1 MVGFCAAK
9 IGADSTIRAGH
20 ANTMDAPEKSEK
32 RLWLFGVLIAPTAM
46 LSHGLVSGTL
56 SLLLREQGVG
66 LARGASIVS
75 LLTLPFVI
83 NFLWSPI
90 TDFGLRRRNW
100 IMAAAVVAALLL
112 VVAFHMQNLASPAA
126 IAVLFLSSCFG
137 QLVLVSCGGMMGLLS
152 SESARRR
159 AGGFYQGG
167 SLAFGSVGVF
177 VISMLA
183 GRISLHALSWVI
195 GGMVAL
201 PALAALAA
209 PVQQKMVRESFA
221 EEIRRIGREFR
232 RTFLRWE
239 AVPYVVLLCSPLGT
253 GAAIGLLTG
262 LAKDY
267 QVSAHEVAWINGA
280 ASLVLM
286 PAGAV
291 MAGMLPVRLKSMVG
305 FLATSAI
312 NAGTLV
318 VLWVGPLRPAT
329 YYVSTMLFLFTI
341 GACYAMYTAVALEFL
356 GDSGKSG
363 SARFSIINSIG
374 NGPVTYMDWVDG
386 RGYAL
391 WGPRGLPATDAVL
404 GLSASGLWLVYFLL
418 RRKK

>member
-1 MVGFCAAK
+1 MSAAE
-9 IGADSTIRAGH
+9 R
-20 ANTMDAPEKSEK
+20 PEN

-56 SLLLREQGVG
+56 SLLLRQQGVG
-66 LARGASIVS
+66 LARCASIVS

-100 IMAAAVVAALLL
+100 IMVAAAVAGAL
-112 VVAFHMQNLASPAA
+112 VVAAFYMPDLASPIA
-126 IAVLFLSSCFG
+126 IALLFVSSCFG

-159 AGGFYQGG
+159 AGSYYQAGG
-167 SLAFGSVGVF
+167 LAFGAAGVF

-183 GRISLHALSWVI
+183 GRLNLHALSWVI
-195 GGMVAL
+195 AGMVAL
-201 PALAALAA
+201 PGLAALAA
-209 PVQQKMVRESFA
+209 PVQEKIVRESFG
-221 EEIRRIGREFR
+221 EELRRIGREFR

-239 AVPYVVLLCSPLGT
+239 AVPYTLLLCSPLGT

-267 QVSAHEVAWINGA
+267 QVSAHQVAWMNGLA
-280 ASLVLM
+280 ALVLT

-291 MAGMLPVRLKSMVG
+291 AASRLPVRMKSTIG
-305 FLATSAI
+305 FLATSAV

-318 VLWVGPLRPAT
+318 ILWVGPLRPAT
-329 YYVSTMLFLFTI
+329 YFVSTTLFLFTI
-341 GACYAMYTAVALEFL
+341 GACYAMYTSVALDFL

-363 SARFSIINSIG
+363 CARFSIINSIG
-374 NGPVTYMDWVDG
+374 NGPVTYMDWLDG
-386 RGYAL
+386 RGYAQ

-404 GLSASGLWLVYFLL
+404 GLAAAGLWMVYFLF
-418 RRKK
+418 RRKSGRNKAISAWCISRIS

>member
-1 MVGFCAAK
+1 M
-9 IGADSTIRAGH
+9 
-20 ANTMDAPEKSEK
+20 
-32 RLWLFGVLIAPTAM
+32 LIAPNAM

-56 SLLLREQGVG
+56 SMLLRQQGVG
-66 LARGASIVS
+66 LAHCASIVS

-100 IMAAAVVAALLL
+100 IMVAALIAGALV
-112 VVAFHMQNLASPAA
+112 VVAFYMPNLASPAA
-126 IAVLFLSSCFG
+126 IALLFISSCFG

-152 SESARRR
+152 SEEARRR
-159 AGGFYQGG
+159 AGGFYQAGG
-167 SLAFGSVGVF
+167 LATGAIGVF

-183 GRISLHALSWVI
+183 GKISLHALSWVI
-195 GGMVAL
+195 ALMVVL
-201 PALAALAA
+201 PAVAALAA
-209 PVQQKMVRESFA
+209 PVQEKIVRESFGA
-221 EEIRRIGREFR
+221 EIRRIGQEFR
-232 RTFLRWE
+232 KTFLRWE
-239 AVPYVVLLCSPLGT
+239 AVPYTLLLCSPLGT

-267 QVSAHEVAWINGA
+267 LVSPHQVAWMNGVA
-280 ASLVLM
+280 GLVLT

-291 MAGMLPVRLKSMVG
+291 AASMLPVQMKSMVG
-305 FLATSAI
+305 FLATSAL

-318 VLWVGPLRPAT
+318 ILWVGPLRPAT
-329 YYVSTMLFLFTI
+329 YFLSTALFLFTI
-341 GACYAMYTAVALEFL
+341 GACYAMYTAVALDFL

-374 NGPVTYMDWVDG
+374 NGPVTYMDWFDG
-386 RGYAL
+386 RGYAI

-404 GLSASGLWLVYFLL
+404 GLAASGAWMVYFLL
-418 RRKK
+418 RRRGGKAEG

>member
-1 MVGFCAAK
+1 
-9 IGADSTIRAGH
+9 
-20 ANTMDAPEKSEK
+20 MDAPERSEK

-46 LSHGLVSGTL
+46 LSHGLVGGTL
-56 SLLLREQGVG
+56 SLLLRQQGVG
-66 LARGASIVS
+66 LARCASIVS

-100 IMAAAVVAALLL
+100 IMVSAVIAALLV

-137 QLVLVSCGGMMGLLS
+137 QLVLVSCGGMMGLLGS
-152 SESARRR
+152 KSARRR
-159 AGGFYQGG
+159 AGSFYQGG
-167 SLAFGSVGVF
+167 SLAFGSAGVF

-183 GRISLHALSWVI
+183 GKISLHALSWVI
-195 GGMVAL
+195 ALMVAL

-209 PVQQKMVRESFA
+209 PVQQKMVNESIA

-267 QVSAHEVAWINGA
+267 GVSAHQVAWINGF
-280 ASLVLM
+280 ASLALT

-291 MAGMLPVRLKSMVG
+291 MAGMLPTRMKSMVG

-318 VLWVGPLRPAT
+318 VLWLGPLRPAT
-329 YYVSTMLFLFTI
+329 YFVSTALFLFTI
-341 GACYAMYTAVALEFL
+341 GACYAMYTAVALDFL

-374 NGPVTYMDWVDG
+374 NAPVTYMDWVDG

-391 WGPRGLPATDAVL
+391 WGPRGLPAADAVL
-404 GLSASGLWLVYFLL
+404 GLAASGAWMVYFLL
-418 RRKK
+418 RRKRPKASQSRPDIA

>member
-1 MVGFCAAK
+1 MSAAE
-9 IGADSTIRAGH
+9 R
-20 ANTMDAPEKSEK
+20 SEK
-32 RLWLFGVLIAPTAM
+32 RLWLFGVLIAPNAM

-56 SLLLREQGVG
+56 SLLLRQQGVE
-66 LARGASIVS
+66 LARCASIVS

-100 IMAAAVVAALLL
+100 IMVAAAVAGAL
-112 VVAFHMQNLASPAA
+112 VVAAFYMPNLTSPIA
-126 IAVLFLSSCFG
+126 IALLFVSSCFG

-159 AGGFYQGG
+159 AGSYYQAG
-167 SLAFGSVGVF
+167 SLAFGAAGVF

-183 GRISLHALSWVI
+183 GKLNLHALSWVI
-195 GGMVAL
+195 ALMVAL
-201 PALAALAA
+201 PGLAALAT
-209 PVQQKMVRESFA
+209 PVQEKIVRESFG
-221 EEIRRIGREFR
+221 EELRRIGREFR

-239 AVPYVVLLCSPLGT
+239 AVPYTLLLCSPLGT

-262 LAKDY
+262 LARDY
-267 QVSAHEVAWINGA
+267 QVSAHQVAWMNGLA
-280 ASLVLM
+280 ALVLT

-291 MAGMLPVRLKSMVG
+291 AASRLPVRMKSTIG
-305 FLATSAI
+305 FLVTSAI

-318 VLWVGPLRPAT
+318 ILWVGPLRPAT
-329 YYVSTMLFLFTI
+329 YFVSTTLFLFTI
-341 GACYAMYTAVALEFL
+341 GACYAMYTAVALDFL

-363 SARFSIINSIG
+363 CARFSIINSIG
-374 NGPVTYMDWVDG
+374 NGPVTYMDWLDG
-386 RGYAL
+386 RGYAQ

-404 GLSASGLWLVYFLL
+404 GLGASGLWMVYFLF
-418 RRKK
+418 RRKSGRNKAISAWCASEP